1 MSDGAKGPD
10 ERREAGEVARL
21 LSYVAL
27 LAAGILLFFEAS
39 GLPKS
44 RWEVLGAGAFPQL
57 VLGALAVLSLFAI
70 VDSVRKLRAAG
81 WPGFGWA
88 VLWWVRARRLVIFLF
103 VIFAIYLWAVPWLGF
118 SVATLLFLLVAQ
130 ALLAPRTWLA
140 AGIGFAIALTFSYG
154 MNWLFAEV
162 FLVFLPRAAW

>member
-1 MSDGAKGPD
+1 MSDRARGPV
-10 ERREAGEVARL
+10 ERKEAGEVARL
-21 LSYVAL
+21 LSYIAL
-27 LAAGILLFFEAS
+27 LAAAILLFAEAS

-44 RWEVLGAGAFPQL
+44 RWGVLGAGDFPQL
-57 VLGALAVLSLFAI
+57 VLGALAVLSLLAI
-70 VDSVRKLRAAG
+70 LDSVRKLRAAG

-103 VIFAIYLWAVPWLGF
+103 VIFAVYLWAVPWLGF
-118 SVATLLFLLVAQ
+118 SLATLVFLLVSQ

-140 AGIGFAIALTFSYG
+140 AGIGLAIAVAFSYG

-162 FLVFLPRAAW
+162 FLVFLPRGAW